1 MYDRRT
7 PERTPPEDD
16 HREQNAPLPHALPP
30 VVSPLPSLL
39 PSSQFPLPAVL
50 VAIVG
55 RPNVG
60 KSTLFNRLTGSRQ
73 AIVED
78 TPGVTR
84 DRVYGEAEWKGH
96 TIPLVDTGGYVPRS
110 DDPYERAIREQA
122 EIALEDAD
130 VILFVVDVT
139 TGITEMDKEIATV
152 LRPTETPVMVVANK
166 ADNEEREWDASEFY
180 QLGLGEVYPVSST
193 NKRGVD
199 DMMAALV
206 EELPGT
212 EDEADKDRVQVSLVG
227 KPNAG
232 KSSLVNATLGFD
244 RAIVTER
251 PGTTRDTV
259 QSVVQYEGRDLMLVD
274 TAGIQKRS
282 RADGVEFYA
291 TVRSERAIRAGDVCV
306 LVLDATEELHKQDL
320 NVLSEVN
327 EHKKGM
333 VVAVNKWDLVPKD
346 DGTMDQYT
354 KYLRQYLGTLDHVPI
369 VYVSA
374 VTKQR
379 VYELLDKALEVA
391 GEREKR
397 VQTNALN
404 DVVQAALDEKHPPTT
419 SSGAFVN
426 ITYATQVRTA
436 PPVFVFFANHPEG
449 IRTDYKRYLEGKLR
463 DALGFEGVPL
473 TLVFKEK

>member
-1 MYDRRT
+1 
-7 PERTPPEDD
+7 
-16 HREQNAPLPHALPP
+16 
-30 VVSPLPSLL
+30 
-39 PSSQFPLPAVL
+39 VL

-84 DRVYGEAEWKGH
+84 DRVYGEAEWEGH
-96 TIPLVDTGGYVPRS
+96 TVPLVDTGGYVPRS

-166 ADNEEREWDASEFY
+166 ADNEEREWAASEFY

-199 DMMAALV
+199 DMMAVLV
-206 EELPGT
+206 DTLPGT
-212 EDEADKDRVQVSLVG
+212 EDATNEDRVRISLVG

-259 QSVVQYEGRDLMLVD
+259 QSLVQYEDRELMLVD
-274 TAGIQKRS
+274 TAGMKKRS
-282 RADGVEFYA
+282 KTEGVEFYA
-291 TVRSERAIRAGDVCV
+291 TVRSERAIRAGDGVCARPRRDRGV
-306 LVLDATEELHKQDL
+306 AQAGSECA
-320 NVLSEVN
+320 SEVN

-346 DGTMDQYT
+346 DGTMKQYT
-354 KYLRQYLGTLDHVPI
+354 KYLRQYLGTLDHVPL

-379 VYELLDKALEVA
+379 VYELLDTALDVA
-391 GEREKR
+391 EEREKR
-397 VQTNALN
+397 VQTSALN
-404 DVVQAALDEKHPPTT
+404 DAVQAAMEKSIRPPRAAGPLSTSTT
-419 SSGAFVN
+419 
-426 ITYATQVRTA
+426 
-436 PPVFVFFANHPEG
+436 
-449 IRTDYKRYLEGKLR
+449 
-463 DALGFEGVPL
+463 
-473 TLVFKEK
+473 

>member
-1 MYDRRT
+1 
-7 PERTPPEDD
+7 
-16 HREQNAPLPHALPP
+16 
-30 VVSPLPSLL
+30 
-39 PSSQFPLPAVL
+39 VL

-73 AIVED
+73 AIVDDE
-78 TPGVTR
+78 PGVTR
-84 DRVYGEAEWKGH
+84 DRVYGEAEWEGH
-96 TIPLVDTGGYVPRS
+96 TIPVVDTGGYVPRS

-122 EIALEDAD
+122 EIALADAD

-139 TGITEMDKEIATV
+139 TGITDTDKEIANV

-166 ADNEEREWDASEFY
+166 ADNEEREWAASEFY

-193 NKRGVD
+193 TKRGVD
-199 DMMAALV
+199 DMMRDLV
-206 EELPGT
+206 EQSPGT
-212 EDEADKDRVQVSLVG
+212 ETDEEDDRVRVSLVG
-227 KPNAG
+227 KPNVG

-244 RAIVTER
+244 RAIVTET

-274 TAGIQKRS
+274 TAGMRKRS
-282 RADGVEFYA
+282 KTEGVEFYA
-291 TVRSERAIRAGDVCV
+291 TVRSERAIQAGDVCV

-320 NVLSEVN
+320 GVLSQVD

-346 DGTMDQYT
+346 DDTMDQYT
-354 KYLRQYLGTLDHVPI
+354 KYLQQYLGTLDHVPI

-379 VYELLDKALEVA
+379 VYALLDTALAVA
-391 GEREKR
+391 EEREKR
-397 VQTNALN
+397 VQTSDLN
-404 DVVQAALDEKHPPTT
+404 DVVQAAMEEKHPPTT

-426 ITYATQVRTA
+426 INYVTQVRTA
-436 PPVFVFFANHPEG
+436 PPVFVLFANHPEG
-449 IRTDYKRYLEGKLR
+449 IRTSYKRYLEGKLR
-463 DALGFEGVPL
+463 EAFGFEGVPL

>member
-1 MYDRRT
+1 
-7 PERTPPEDD
+7 
-16 HREQNAPLPHALPP
+16 
-30 VVSPLPSLL
+30 
-39 PSSQFPLPAVL
+39 VL

-212 EDEADKDRVQVSLVG
+212 EEEADKDRVQVSLVG

-274 TAGIQKRS
+274 TAGMQKRS
-282 RADGVEFYA
+282 KADGVEFYA

-306 LVLDATEELHKQDL
+306 LVLDATEELHTGPQRRR
-320 NVLSEVN
+320 
-327 EHKKGM
+327 H
-333 VVAVNKWDLVPKD
+333 
-346 DGTMDQYT
+346 DGPV
-354 KYLRQYLGTLDHVPI
+354 HE
-369 VYVSA
+369 VSA
-374 VTKQR
+374 AVPGHARPRAHRVRVGRDQTARVRAARQSPGGGGGAGDARADERPERRGPGGPRRKTSPHHQQR
-379 VYELLDKALEVA
+379 GVRQHHLRHA
-391 GEREKR
+391 GAHGPARVRVLREPPGGHPHRLQAVPGGEAAGRAR
-397 VQTNALN
+397 V
-404 DVVQAALDEKHPPTT
+404 
-419 SSGAFVN
+419 
-426 ITYATQVRTA
+426 
-436 PPVFVFFANHPEG
+436 
-449 IRTDYKRYLEGKLR
+449 
-463 DALGFEGVPL
+463 
-473 TLVFKEK
+473 

>member
-1 MYDRRT
+1 M
-7 PERTPPEDD
+7 
-16 HREQNAPLPHALPP
+16 
-30 VVSPLPSLL
+30 
-39 PSSQFPLPAVL
+39 L

-96 TIPLVDTGGYVPRS
+96 TVPLVDTGGYVPRS

-139 TGITEMDKEIATV
+139 IGITDTDQEIANV
-152 LRPTETPVMVVANK
+152 LRQAETPVMVVANK
-166 ADNEEREWDASEFY
+166 ADNQEREWAASEFY

-199 DMMAALV
+199 DMMRTLV
-206 EELPGT
+206 EALPGT
-212 EDEADKDRVQVSLVG
+212 EDAADADRVRISLVG
-227 KPNAG
+227 KPNVG

-244 RAIVTER
+244 RAIVTEK

-259 QSVVQYEGRDLMLVD
+259 QSLVQYEDRELMLVD
-274 TAGIQKRS
+274 TAGMRKRS
-282 RADGVEFYA
+282 KTEGVEFYA
-291 TVRSERAIRAGDVCV
+291 NVRSERAIKAGDVCV

-320 NVLSEVN
+320 SVLNEVN
-327 EHKKGM
+327 THKKGM
-333 VVAVNKWDLVPKD
+333 VIAVNKWDLVPKD
-346 DGTMDQYT
+346 GGTMKQYT
-354 KYLRQYLGTLDHVPI
+354 KYLKQYLGRLDHAPI

-379 VYELLDKALEVA
+379 VYELLDKALAVA
-391 GEREKR
+391 EEREKR
-397 VQTNALN
+397 VQTSALN
-404 DVVQAALDEKHPPTT
+404 DAVQAAMQEKRPPTT

-426 ITYATQVRTA
+426 INYVTQVREA
-436 PPVFVFFANHPEG
+436 PPVFAFFANHPEG

-463 DALGFEGVPL
+463 EAFGFEGVPL

>member
-1 MYDRRT
+1 
-7 PERTPPEDD
+7 
-16 HREQNAPLPHALPP
+16 
-30 VVSPLPSLL
+30 
-39 PSSQFPLPAVL
+39 VL

-73 AIVED
+73 AIVD
-78 TPGVTR
+78 DAPGVTR
-84 DRVYGEAEWKGH
+84 DRVYGEAEWEGR

-139 TGITEMDKEIATV
+139 TGITDTDQEIANV

-166 ADNEEREWDASEFY
+166 ADNEERGWAASEFY

-206 EELPGT
+206 EKLPGT
-212 EDEADKDRVQVSLVG
+212 DGEADEDRVRISLVG

-244 RAIVTER
+244 RAIVTEM

-259 QSVVQYEGRDLMLVD
+259 QSLVQYEDRELMLVD
-274 TAGIQKRS
+274 TAGMRKRS
-282 RADGVEFYA
+282 KTEGVEFYA
-291 TVRSERAIRAGDVCV
+291 TVRSERAIKAGDVCV

-320 NVLSEVN
+320 SVLSQVD

-333 VVAVNKWDLVPKD
+333 VIAVNKWDLVPKD
-346 DGTMDQYT
+346 DGTMEQYT
-354 KYLRQYLGTLDHVPI
+354 KYLQQYLGTLDHVPI

-379 VYELLDKALEVA
+379 VYELLDTALEVA
-391 GEREKR
+391 EEREKR
-397 VQTNALN
+397 VQTSALN
-404 DVVQAALDEKHPPTT
+404 DAMQAAMEEKHPPTT

-426 ITYATQVRTA
+426 INYVTQVREA

-463 DALGFEGVPL
+463 EAFGFEGVPL

>member
-1 MYDRRT
+1 M
-7 PERTPPEDD
+7 
-16 HREQNAPLPHALPP
+16 
-30 VVSPLPSLL
+30 
-39 PSSQFPLPAVL
+39 L

-96 TIPLVDTGGYVPRS
+96 TVPLVDTGGYVPRS
-110 DDPYERAIREQA
+110 DDPYERAIRDQA
-122 EIALEDAD
+122 EIALEDSD

-139 TGITEMDKEIATV
+139 IGITDTDQEIANV
-152 LRPTETPVMVVANK
+152 LRQAETPVMVVANK
-166 ADNEEREWDASEFY
+166 ADNQEREWAASEFY
-180 QLGLGEVYPVSST
+180 QLGLGDVHPVSST
-193 NKRGVD
+193 NRRGID
-199 DMMAALV
+199 DMMRTLV
-206 EELPGT
+206 EALPGT
-212 EDEADKDRVQVSLVG
+212 EDAADADRVRISLVG
-227 KPNAG
+227 KPNVG

-244 RAIVTER
+244 RAIVTEK

-259 QSVVQYEGRDLMLVD
+259 QSLVQYEDRELMLVD
-274 TAGIQKRS
+274 TAGMRKRS
-282 RADGVEFYA
+282 KTEGVEFYA
-291 TVRSERAIRAGDVCV
+291 NVRSERAIKAGDVCV

-320 NVLSEVN
+320 SVLNEVN
-327 EHKKGM
+327 THKKGM
-333 VVAVNKWDLVPKD
+333 VIAVNKWDLVPKD
-346 DGTMDQYT
+346 GGTMKQYT
-354 KYLRQYLGTLDHVPI
+354 KYLKQYLGRLDHAPI

-379 VYELLDKALEVA
+379 VYELLDKALAVA
-391 GEREKR
+391 EEREKR
-397 VQTNALN
+397 VQTSALN
-404 DVVQAALDEKHPPTT
+404 DAVQAAMQEKRPPTT

-426 ITYATQVRTA
+426 INYVTQVREA
-436 PPVFVFFANHPEG
+436 PPVFAFFANHPEG

-463 DALGFEGVPL
+463 EAFGFEGVPL

>member
-1 MYDRRT
+1 M
-7 PERTPPEDD
+7 
-16 HREQNAPLPHALPP
+16 
-30 VVSPLPSLL
+30 
-39 PSSQFPLPAVL
+39 L

-96 TIPLVDTGGYVPRS
+96 TVPLVDTGGYVPRS

-139 TGITEMDKEIATV
+139 IGITDTDQEIANV
-152 LRPTETPVMVVANK
+152 LRQAETPVMVVANK
-166 ADNEEREWDASEFY
+166 ADNQEREWAASEFY
-180 QLGLGEVYPVSST
+180 QLGLGDVHPVSST
-193 NKRGVD
+193 NRRGID
-199 DMMAALV
+199 DMMRTLV
-206 EELPGT
+206 EALPGT
-212 EDEADKDRVQVSLVG
+212 EDAADADRVRISLVG
-227 KPNAG
+227 KPNVG

-244 RAIVTER
+244 RAIVTEK

-259 QSVVQYEGRDLMLVD
+259 QSLVQYEDRELMLVD
-274 TAGIQKRS
+274 TAGMRKRS
-282 RADGVEFYA
+282 KTEGVEFYA
-291 TVRSERAIRAGDVCV
+291 NVRSERAIKAGDVCV

-320 NVLSEVN
+320 SVLNEVN
-327 EHKKGM
+327 THKKGM
-333 VVAVNKWDLVPKD
+333 VIAVNKWDLVPKD
-346 DGTMDQYT
+346 GGTMKQYT
-354 KYLRQYLGTLDHVPI
+354 KYLKQYLGRLDHAPI

-379 VYELLDKALEVA
+379 VYELLDTALAVA
-391 GEREKR
+391 EEREKR
-397 VQTNALN
+397 VQTSALN
-404 DVVQAALDEKHPPTT
+404 DAVQAAMQEKRPPTT

-426 ITYATQVRTA
+426 INYVTQVREA
-436 PPVFVFFANHPEG
+436 PPVFAFFANHPEG

-463 DALGFEGVPL
+463 EAFGFEGVPL

>member
-1 MYDRRT
+1 M
-7 PERTPPEDD
+7 
-16 HREQNAPLPHALPP
+16 
-30 VVSPLPSLL
+30 
-39 PSSQFPLPAVL
+39 L

-96 TIPLVDTGGYVPRS
+96 TVPLVDTGGYVPRS

-139 TGITEMDKEIATV
+139 IGITDTDQEIANV
-152 LRPTETPVMVVANK
+152 LRQAETPVMVVANK
-166 ADNEEREWDASEFY
+166 ADNQEREWAASEFY
-180 QLGLGEVYPVSST
+180 QLGLGDVHPVSST
-193 NKRGVD
+193 NRRGID
-199 DMMAALV
+199 DMMRTLV
-206 EELPGT
+206 EALPGT
-212 EDEADKDRVQVSLVG
+212 EDAADADRVRISLVG
-227 KPNAG
+227 KPNVG

-244 RAIVTER
+244 RAIVTEK

-259 QSVVQYEGRDLMLVD
+259 QSLVQYEDRELMLVD
-274 TAGIQKRS
+274 TAGMRKRS
-282 RADGVEFYA
+282 KTEGVEFYA
-291 TVRSERAIRAGDVCV
+291 NVRSERAIKAGDVCV

-320 NVLSEVN
+320 SVLNEVN
-327 EHKKGM
+327 THKKGM
-333 VVAVNKWDLVPKD
+333 VIAVNKWDLVPKD
-346 DGTMDQYT
+346 GGTMKQYT
-354 KYLRQYLGTLDHVPI
+354 KYLKQYLGRLDHAPI

-379 VYELLDKALEVA
+379 VYELLDKALAVA
-391 GEREKR
+391 EEREKR
-397 VQTNALN
+397 VQTSALN
-404 DVVQAALDEKHPPTT
+404 DAVQAAMQEKHPPTT

-426 ITYATQVRTA
+426 INYVTQVREA
-436 PPVFVFFANHPEG
+436 PPVFAFFANHPEG

-463 DALGFEGVPL
+463 EAFGFEGVPL

>member
-1 MYDRRT
+1 
-7 PERTPPEDD
+7 
-16 HREQNAPLPHALPP
+16 
-30 VVSPLPSLL
+30 
-39 PSSQFPLPAVL
+39 VL

-73 AIVED
+73 AIVDD

-139 TGITEMDKEIATV
+139 TGITEVDQEIANV
-152 LRPTETPVMVVANK
+152 LRQADAPVMVVANK
-166 ADNEEREWDASEFY
+166 ADNQEREWAASEFY
-180 QLGLGEVYPVSST
+180 QLGLGDIYPVSST

-199 DMMAALV
+199 DMMRELV
-206 EELPGT
+206 GRLPGT
-212 EDEADKDRVQVSLVG
+212 EEAADEDRVRISLVG
-227 KPNAG
+227 KPNVG

-244 RAIVTER
+244 RAIVTET

-259 QSVVQYEGRDLMLVD
+259 QSLVQYEDRELMLVD
-274 TAGIQKRS
+274 TAGMRKRS
-282 RADGVEFYA
+282 KTEGVEFYA
-291 TVRSERAIRAGDVCV
+291 TVRSERAIKAGDVCV

-320 NVLSEVN
+320 SVLNQVN

-333 VVAVNKWDLVPKD
+333 VIAVNKWDLVPKD
-346 DGTMDQYT
+346 DGTMKQYT
-354 KYLRQYLGTLDHVPI
+354 KYLKQYLGRLDHVPI

-379 VYELLDKALEVA
+379 VYALLDKALEVA
-391 GEREKR
+391 EEREKR
-397 VQTNALN
+397 VQTSALN
-404 DVVQAALDEKHPPTT
+404 DAVQAAMKEKHPPTT

-426 ITYATQVRTA
+426 ITYATQVREA
-436 PPVFVFFANHPEG
+436 PPVFAFFANHPEG

-463 DALGFEGVPL
+463 DAFGFEGVPL

>member
-1 MYDRRT
+1 
-7 PERTPPEDD
+7 
-16 HREQNAPLPHALPP
+16 
-30 VVSPLPSLL
+30 
-39 PSSQFPLPAVL
+39 VL

-96 TIPLVDTGGYVPRS
+96 TVPLVDTGGYVPRS

-139 TGITEMDKEIATV
+139 IGITDTDQEIANV
-152 LRPTETPVMVVANK
+152 LRQAETPVMVVANK
-166 ADNEEREWDASEFY
+166 ADNQEREWAASEFY
-180 QLGLGEVYPVSST
+180 QLGLGDVHPVSST
-193 NKRGVD
+193 NRRGID
-199 DMMAALV
+199 DMMRTLV
-206 EELPGT
+206 EALPGT
-212 EDEADKDRVQVSLVG
+212 EDAADADRVRISLVG
-227 KPNAG
+227 KPNVG

-244 RAIVTER
+244 RAIVTEK

-259 QSVVQYEGRDLMLVD
+259 QSLVQYEDRELMLVD
-274 TAGIQKRS
+274 TAGMRKRS
-282 RADGVEFYA
+282 KTEGVEFYA
-291 TVRSERAIRAGDVCV
+291 NVRSERAIKAGDVCV

-320 NVLSEVN
+320 SVLNEVN
-327 EHKKGM
+327 THKKGM
-333 VVAVNKWDLVPKD
+333 VIAVNKWDLVPKD
-346 DGTMDQYT
+346 GGTMKQYT
-354 KYLRQYLGTLDHVPI
+354 KYLKQYLGRLDHAPI

-379 VYELLDKALEVA
+379 VYELLDKALAVA
-391 GEREKR
+391 EEREKR
-397 VQTNALN
+397 VQTSALN
-404 DVVQAALDEKHPPTT
+404 DAVQAAMQEKRPPTT

-426 ITYATQVRTA
+426 INYVTQVREA
-436 PPVFVFFANHPEG
+436 PPVFAFFANHPEG

-463 DALGFEGVPL
+463 EAFGFEGVPL

>member
-1 MYDRRT
+1 
-7 PERTPPEDD
+7 
-16 HREQNAPLPHALPP
+16 
-30 VVSPLPSLL
+30 
-39 PSSQFPLPAVL
+39 
-50 VAIVG
+50 
-55 RPNVG
+55 
-60 KSTLFNRLTGSRQ
+60 
-73 AIVED
+73 
-78 TPGVTR
+78 
-84 DRVYGEAEWKGH
+84 
-96 TIPLVDTGGYVPRS
+96 
-110 DDPYERAIREQA
+110 
-122 EIALEDAD
+122 
-130 VILFVVDVT
+130 
-139 TGITEMDKEIATV
+139 V

-166 ADNEEREWDASEFY
+166 ADNEEREWAASEFY

-199 DMMAALV
+199 DMMAVLV
-206 EELPGT
+206 DTLPGT
-212 EDEADKDRVQVSLVG
+212 EDATNEDRVRISLVG

-259 QSVVQYEGRDLMLVD
+259 QSLVQYEDRELMLVD
-274 TAGIQKRS
+274 TAGMKKRS
-282 RADGVEFYA
+282 KTEGVEFYA

-346 DGTMDQYT
+346 DGTMKQYT
-354 KYLRQYLGTLDHVPI
+354 KYLRQYLGTLDHVPL

-379 VYELLDKALEVA
+379 VYELLDTALDVA
-391 GEREKR
+391 EEREKR
-397 VQTNALN
+397 VQTSALN
-404 DVVQAALDEKHPPTT
+404 DAVQAAMEKKHPPTT

-426 ITYATQVRTA
+426 INYVTQVRTA
-436 PPVFVFFANHPEG
+436 PPVFVFFANHPES
-449 IRTDYKRYLEGKLR
+449 IRTDYERYLEGALR
-463 DALGFEGVPL
+463 DAFGFEGVPL

>member
-1 MYDRRT
+1 
-7 PERTPPEDD
+7 
-16 HREQNAPLPHALPP
+16 
-30 VVSPLPSLL
+30 
-39 PSSQFPLPAVL
+39 VL

-73 AIVED
+73 AIVDDE
-78 TPGVTR
+78 PGVTR
-84 DRVYGEAEWKGH
+84 DRVYGEAEWEGH
-96 TIPLVDTGGYVPRS
+96 TIPVVDTGGYVPRS

-139 TGITEMDKEIATV
+139 TGITEIDQEIANV
-152 LRPTETPVMVVANK
+152 LRPTDTPVMVVANK
-166 ADNEEREWDASEFY
+166 ADNEEREWAASEFY
-180 QLGLGEVYPVSST
+180 QFGLGEVYPVSST
-193 NKRGVD
+193 TKRGFD
-199 DMMAALV
+199 AMLQALV
-206 EELPGT
+206 DQLPGT
-212 EDEADKDRVQVSLVG
+212 EAEDADDRVRISLVG
-227 KPNAG
+227 KPNVG

-244 RAIVTER
+244 RAIVTET

-259 QSVVQYEGRDLMLVD
+259 QSVVQYEDRELMLVD
-274 TAGIQKRS
+274 TAGMRKRS
-282 RADGVEFYA
+282 QAEGVEFYA
-291 TVRSERAIRAGDVCV
+291 TVRSERAIQAGDVCV

-320 NVLSEVN
+320 GVLSQVD

-346 DGTMDQYT
+346 DDTMDQYT
-354 KYLRQYLGTLDHVPI
+354 KYLQQYLGTLDHVPI

-379 VYELLDKALEVA
+379 VYALLDTALAVA
-391 GEREKR
+391 EEREKR
-397 VQTNALN
+397 VQTSDLN
-404 DVVQAALDEKHPPTT
+404 DVVQAAMEEKHPPTT

-426 ITYATQVRTA
+426 INYVTQVRTA
-436 PPVFVFFANHPEG
+436 PPVFVLFANHPEG
-449 IRTDYKRYLEGKLR
+449 IRTSYKRYLEGKLR
-463 DALGFEGVPL
+463 EAFGFEGVPL

>member
-1 MYDRRT
+1 
-7 PERTPPEDD
+7 
-16 HREQNAPLPHALPP
+16 
-30 VVSPLPSLL
+30 
-39 PSSQFPLPAVL
+39 
-50 VAIVG
+50 
-55 RPNVG
+55 
-60 KSTLFNRLTGSRQ
+60 
-73 AIVED
+73 
-78 TPGVTR
+78 
-84 DRVYGEAEWKGH
+84 
-96 TIPLVDTGGYVPRS
+96 
-110 DDPYERAIREQA
+110 
-122 EIALEDAD
+122 
-130 VILFVVDVT
+130 
-139 TGITEMDKEIATV
+139 
-152 LRPTETPVMVVANK
+152 
-166 ADNEEREWDASEFY
+166 
-180 QLGLGEVYPVSST
+180 VSST

-199 DMMAALV
+199 DMMVALV
-206 EELPGT
+206 DTLPGT
-212 EDEADKDRVQVSLVG
+212 ETEDTEDRVRISLVG

-244 RAIVTER
+244 RAIVTDM

-259 QSVVQYEGRDLMLVD
+259 QSLVQYEDRELMLVD
-274 TAGIQKRS
+274 TAGMRKRS
-282 RADGVEFYA
+282 KAEGVEFYA
-291 TVRSERAIRAGDVCV
+291 TVRSERAIQAGDVCV

-320 NVLSEVN
+320 GVLSQVN

-333 VVAVNKWDLVPKD
+333 VVAINKWDLVPKD

-354 KYLRQYLGTLDHVPI
+354 KYLQQYLGTLDHVPL

-391 GEREKR
+391 EEREKR
-397 VQTNALN
+397 AQTSDLN
-404 DVVQAALDEKHPPTT
+404 DVVQSALEEKHPPTT

-463 DALGFEGVPL
+463 EAFGFEGVPL